1 MKIEEL
7 APPAGILSRS
17 LLLPVREDGYRG
29 GEDVEKFT
37 VGDVDEKDEA
47 GYHVGV
53 PEKVCIQ
60 LHISEELG

>member
-7 APPAGILSRS
+7 APPAGILSRP

-37 VGDVDEKDEA
+37 VGDVDEKDETW
-47 GYHVGV
+47 YHMDVPKGV
-53 PEKVCIQ
+53 RIQ
-60 LHISEELG
+60 FYISEELG

>member
-37 VGDVDEKDEA
+37 VGDVDEKDET
-47 GYHVGV
+47 GYHMDVPKGV
-53 PEKVCIQ
+53 RIQ
-60 LHISEELG
+60 FYISEELG